1 MPSNA
6 RILLIEP
13 ELEIQNLLVKRLT
26 KLGFIVVLASDGNI
40 ALDYFHQ
47 QPFDLVILETMLP
60 GIDGY
65 SLCRK
70 IRERSELPIIILSGA
85 SDISDRVLG
94 LDIGANGYLTK
105 PFSPN
110 ELEAR
115 IRAQLRHIISRP
127 KNSKIKN
134 FENIRFGDL
143 HIDLKTKFVARGIS
157 PIKLTDIEYNLLEIL
172 IDQAGN
178 PMSRKIILANVWGF
192 TPERAID
199 TRIVD
204 VHISR
209 LRSKLE
215 KNPKDPDLIITIR
228 GVGYMF
234 QPY

>member
-26 KLGFIVVLASDGNI
+26 KFGFIVVLAS
-40 ALDYFHQ
+40 
-47 QPFDLVILETMLP
+47 
-60 GIDGY
+60 DGY

-70 IRERSELPIIILSGA
+70 IRERSALPIIICA
-85 SDISDRVLG
+85 SDVSDRVLG
-94 LDIGANGYLTK
+94 LDIGANDYLTK

-157 PIKLTDIEYNLLEIL
+157 PIKLTDIEYNLLEFL

-199 TRIVD
+199 TRVVD

-215 KNPKDPDLIITIR
+215 KIQKILI
-228 GVGYMF
+228 
-234 QPY
+234 

>member
-1 MPSNA
+1 MMPYNA
-6 RILLIEP
+6 RILVVAP
-13 ELEIQNLLVKRLT
+13 ELEVQNLLVKRLT
-26 KLGFIVVLASDGNI
+26 KFGFIVVLAS
-40 ALDYFHQ
+40 
-47 QPFDLVILETMLP
+47 
-60 GIDGY
+60 DGY

-70 IRERSELPIIILSGA
+70 IRERSALPIIICA
-85 SDISDRVLG
+85 SDVSDRVLG
-94 LDIGANGYLTK
+94 LDIGANDYLTK

-157 PIKLTDIEYNLLEIL
+157 PIKLTDIEYNLLEFL

-234 QPY
+234 QTY

>member
-94 LDIGANGYLTK
+94 LDIGANDYLTK

-157 PIKLTDIEYNLLEIL
+157 PIKLTDIEYNLLEFL

-215 KNPKDPDLIITIR
+215 KNPKDPDLIIITIR
-228 GVGYMF
+228 GVGCIF
-234 QPY
+234 

>member
-1 MPSNA
+1 MPYNA
-6 RILLIEP
+6 RILVVAP
-13 ELEIQNLLVKRLT
+13 ELEVQNLLVKRLT
-26 KLGFIVVLASDGNI
+26 KFGFIVVLAS
-40 ALDYFHQ
+40 
-47 QPFDLVILETMLP
+47 
-60 GIDGY
+60 DGY

-70 IRERSELPIIILSGA
+70 IRERSALPIIICA
-85 SDISDRVLG
+85 SDVSDRVLG
-94 LDIGANGYLTK
+94 LDIGANDYLTK

-157 PIKLTDIEYNLLEIL
+157 PIKLTDFGYNLLELL
-172 IDQAGN
+172 INQAGN
-178 PMSRKIILANVWGF
+178 PMSRKIIIANVWGF
-192 TPERAID
+192 APERAID

-204 VHISR
+204 MHISR

>member
-1 MPSNA
+1 MPYNA
-6 RILLIEP
+6 RILVVAP
-13 ELEIQNLLVKRLT
+13 ELEVQNLLVKRLT
-26 KLGFIVVLASDGNI
+26 KFGFIVVLAS
-40 ALDYFHQ
+40 
-47 QPFDLVILETMLP
+47 
-60 GIDGY
+60 DGY

-70 IRERSELPIIILSGA
+70 IRERSALPIIICA
-85 SDISDRVLG
+85 SDVSDRVLG
-94 LDIGANGYLTK
+94 LDIGANDYLTK

-157 PIKLTDIEYNLLEIL
+157 PIKLTDIEYNLLEFL

-215 KNPKDPDLIITIR
+215 KNPKDPDLIIITIR
-228 GVGYMF
+228 GVGCIF
-234 QPY
+234 

>member
-70 IRERSELPIIILSGA
+70 IRERSELPIVILSGA

-94 LDIGANGYLTK
+94 LDIGANDYLTK

-157 PIKLTDIEYNLLEIL
+157 PIKLTDIEYNLLEFL

>member
-1 MPSNA
+1 MPYNA
-6 RILLIEP
+6 RILVVAP
-13 ELEIQNLLVKRLT
+13 ELEVQNLLVKRLT
-26 KLGFIVVLASDGNI
+26 KFGFIVVLAS
-40 ALDYFHQ
+40 
-47 QPFDLVILETMLP
+47 
-60 GIDGY
+60 DGY

-70 IRERSELPIIILSGA
+70 IRERSALPIIICA
-85 SDISDRVLG
+85 SDVSDRVLG
-94 LDIGANGYLTK
+94 LDIGANDYLTK

-157 PIKLTDIEYNLLEIL
+157 PIKLTDIEYNLLEFL

-204 VHISR
+204 MHISR

-215 KNPKDPDLIITIR
+215 KNPKDPDLIIITIR
-228 GVGYMF
+228 GVGCIF
-234 QPY
+234 

>member
-1 MPSNA
+1 MMPYNA
-6 RILLIEP
+6 RILVVAP
-13 ELEIQNLLVKRLT
+13 ELEVQNLLVKRLT
-26 KLGFIVVLASDGNI
+26 KFGFIVVLAS
-40 ALDYFHQ
+40 
-47 QPFDLVILETMLP
+47 
-60 GIDGY
+60 DGY

-70 IRERSELPIIILSGA
+70 IRERSALPIIICA
-85 SDISDRVLG
+85 SDVSDRVLG
-94 LDIGANGYLTK
+94 LDIGANDYLTK

-143 HIDLKTKFVARGIS
+143 HIDLKTRFVARGIS
-157 PIKLTDIEYNLLEIL
+157 PIKLTDFGYNLLELL
-172 IDQAGN
+172 INQAGN
-178 PMSRKIILANVWGF
+178 PMSRKIIIANVWGF
-192 TPERAID
+192 APERAID

-204 VHISR
+204 MHISR

>member
-1 MPSNA
+1 MPYNA
-6 RILLIEP
+6 RILVVAP
-13 ELEIQNLLVKRLT
+13 ELEVQNLLVKRLT
-26 KLGFIVVLASDGNI
+26 KFGFIVVLAS
-40 ALDYFHQ
+40 
-47 QPFDLVILETMLP
+47 
-60 GIDGY
+60 DGY

-70 IRERSELPIIILSGA
+70 IRERSALPIIICA
-85 SDISDRVLG
+85 SDVSDRVLG
-94 LDIGANGYLTK
+94 LDIGANDYLTK

-157 PIKLTDIEYNLLEIL
+157 PIKLTDIEYNLLEFL

-234 QPY
+234 QTY